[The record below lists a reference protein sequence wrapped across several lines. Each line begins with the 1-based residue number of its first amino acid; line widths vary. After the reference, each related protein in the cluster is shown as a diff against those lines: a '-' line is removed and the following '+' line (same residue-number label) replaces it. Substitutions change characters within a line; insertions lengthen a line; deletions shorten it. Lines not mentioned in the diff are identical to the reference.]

1 MQRKYNKSL
10 IPIARVLRKNMTKE
24 ERRLWYD
31 FLKTYPIRFMRQKVL
46 GKYIVDFYCAQANL
60 VIEIDGSG
68 HYTDE
73 GESYDRERTAFL
85 SEYGLCV
92 FRITNLD
99 IANNFK
105 GVCEYIDILVKQSLS
120 H

>member
-1 MQRKYNKSL
+1 MVQ
-10 IPIARVLRKNMTKE
+10 
-24 ERRLWYD
+24 
-31 FLKTYPIRFMRQKVL
+31 
-46 GKYIVDFYCAQANL
+46 
-60 VIEIDGSG
+60 VIIQTRG
-68 HYTDE
+68 
-73 GESYDRERTAFL
+73 YDRERTAFL

-105 GVCEYIDILVKQSLS
+105 VVCEYIDILVKQSLS